1 MCKSLTHYKATFG
14 YASQATVHKFLHET
28 ILRIRMFVF
37 LFSGK
42 DARKVDKKKEGCL
55 RKESFKEVQP
65 NAALPLFHITAM
77 LC

>member
-1 MCKSLTHYKATFG
+1 MLHRQQFANFSMKQFSESACLFFF
-14 YASQATVHKFLHET
+14 FLEKT
-28 ILRIRMFVF
+28 QEKLIFPTT
-37 LFSGK
+37 
-42 DARKVDKKKEGCL
+42 KKTGCL